1 MIMNGRN
8 FTHHNVAP
16 KLLKSALALTFASC
30 LVGCAHTMAYLSGP
44 GVTDENPGSR
54 TVGMVVED
62 TNIETKVAGNLYKAD
77 NRFRDRPIK
86 VASYNGIVLLAGNVA
101 DDGMANTAVGIAKKM
116 RGVRNVHSE
125 LTIGPAQNWQSTG
138 NDAWIHSKIT
148 TIMYAT
154 RDFPASRIKVVTEG
168 GVVYLMGLV
177 SEREADEAVEI
188 IKDISGIKRIV
199 KIFEYIP
206 QKNQGMAY

>member
-1 MIMNGRN
+1 MKNSDMERS
-8 FTHHNVAP
+8 TWHHT
-16 KLLKSALALTFASC
+16 LLRSCGIAVMLTT
-30 LVGCAHTMAYLSGP
+30 LGGCAQMMAYLSGP
-44 GVTDENPGSR
+44 GVTDENPGNR

-77 NRFRDRPIK
+77 HRFQDRPIK
-86 VASYNGIVLLAGNVA
+86 VASYNGVVLLAGNVPDMAMA
-101 DDGMANTAVGIAKKM
+101 DRAISIAKRM

-125 LTIGPAQNWQSTG
+125 LQTGPALTWQTNS
-138 NDAWIHSKIT
+138 NDAWIQSKIKT
-148 TIMYAT
+148 VMYAT

-177 SEREADEAVEI
+177 TEQEGDEAVDI

-206 QKNQGMAY
+206 HK